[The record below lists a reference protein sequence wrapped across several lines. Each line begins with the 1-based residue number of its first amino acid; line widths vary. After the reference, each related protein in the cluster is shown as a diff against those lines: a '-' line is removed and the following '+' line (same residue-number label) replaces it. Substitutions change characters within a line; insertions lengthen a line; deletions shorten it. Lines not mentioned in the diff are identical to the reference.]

1 MLLRQWRT
9 IRPLRFIETIAFT
22 RRVVEVMSDD
32 EYRKLQ
38 EGLLARP
45 THGAVIPGT
54 GGARKI
60 RWGSQAR
67 GKRGSFRIIYY
78 WHSSRRIFLM
88 LYLYAKN
95 EQGDLTAVQRRT
107 LGKVIEENMK

>member
-1 MLLRQWRT
+1 MLRQRRT
-9 IRPLRFIETIAFT
+9 IRPVRFVETVAFT

-45 THGAVIPGT
+45 THGVLIPGT

-60 RWGSQAR
+60 RWGSQGR

-78 WHSSRRIFLM
+78 WHSYRQIFLM

-95 EQGDLTAVQRRT
+95 EQGDLTTTQRRT
-107 LGKVIEENMK
+107 LGQVIGENLK

>member
-1 MLLRQWRT
+1 
-9 IRPLRFIETIAFT
+9 
-22 RRVVEVMSDD
+22 MSDD

-38 EGLLARP
+38 EALLARP
-45 THGAVIPGT
+45 THGPLIPGT

-78 WHSSRRIFLM
+78 WHSARQMFLM
-88 LYLYAKN
+88 LYLYSKT
-95 EQGDLTAVQRRT
+95 EQGDLTAVQRRG
-107 LGKVIEENMK
+107 LSKAIEENLK

>member
-1 MLLRQWRT
+1 M
-9 IRPLRFIETIAFT
+9 AFT

-32 EYRKLQ
+32 GYRKLQ

-45 THGAVIPGT
+45 THGVLIPGT

-60 RWGSQAR
+60 RWGSEGR

-78 WHSSRRIFLM
+78 WHSSRQIFLM
-88 LYLYAKN
+88 LYLYSKT

-107 LGKVIEENMK
+107 LRKVIEENLK